1 MSSIKILIA
10 DDEERMRRLL
20 RDFLKRQ
27 NYTVVEAPDGRS
39 ALECFYKEESTI
51 SLVLLDVMMPYID
64 GWEVLRK
71 IREHSK
77 VPVIMLTA
85 KSNEN
90 DELLG
95 FGMGADEYI
104 TKPFSPMILI
114 ARIQAV
120 LKRYN
125 YDSKEK
131 RCFNGLVID
140 DSAHVVTADGIE
152 VTLTPKEYELLLYF
166 CSNEGLALSREK
178 ILNSV
183 WNYDY
188 FGDERTVDTHIKKL
202 RLKLGSKG
210 DYIQTVR
217 GIGYKFDVHKD
228 A

>member
-1 MSSIKILIA
+1 MSGVKILIA

-20 RDFLKRQ
+20 KDFLKRQ
-27 NYTVVEAPDGRS
+27 NYTVIEAADGKA
-39 ALECFYKEESTI
+39 ALECFYKEEQTI
-51 SLVLLDVMMPYID
+51 SLVILDVMMPYID
-64 GWEVLRK
+64 GLEVLRK

-77 VPVIMLTA
+77 VPVILLTA
-85 KSNEN
+85 KCTEN

-125 YDSKEK
+125 YDTTEK
-131 RCFNGLVID
+131 RCFNGLEID
-140 DSAHVVTADGIE
+140 DSAHVVTADGVE
-152 VTLTPKEYELLLYF
+152 VALTPKEYELLLYF
-166 CSNEGLALSREK
+166 CNNEGIALSREK

-217 GIGYKFDVHKD
+217 GIGYKFDVQKD

>member
-1 MSSIKILIA
+1 MSGVKILIA

-20 RDFLKRQ
+20 KDFLKRQ
-27 NYTVVEAPDGRS
+27 NYTVIEAADGKA
-39 ALECFYKEESTI
+39 ALECFYKEELTI
-51 SLVLLDVMMPYID
+51 SLVILDVMMPNID
-64 GWEVLRK
+64 GLEVLRK

-77 VPVIMLTA
+77 VPVILLTA
-85 KSNEN
+85 KCTEN

-125 YDSKEK
+125 YDNIEK
-131 RCFNGLVID
+131 RCFNGLEID
-140 DSAHVVTADGIE
+140 DSAHVVTADGLE
-152 VTLTPKEYELLLYF
+152 VALTPKEYELLLYF
-166 CSNEGLALSREK
+166 CNNEGIALSREK

-202 RLKLGSKG
+202 RLKLGPKG

-217 GIGYKFDVHKD
+217 GIGYKFDVQKD